1 MEMSGALKMATS
13 SSWMGKKNV
22 LLALAYVLALV
33 LLVVVAVVNVAKRSE
48 DGGH

>member
-13 SSWMGKKNV
+13 SSWMEKNV
-22 LLALAYVLALV
+22 LLALAYILALV
-33 LLVVVAVVNVAKRSE
+33 LLVVVAVVKVAKRSE